1 MLRRMPGALVTGAG
15 GGIGLAIA
23 RRLAGRGFSVAVTD
37 VDGDAAE
44 RAATG
49 IGERAW
55 PLQLDVTDAD
65 ACGRGAAAVAE
76 RAGSLD
82 VWVNNAG
89 ILITGVVDEQD
100 PATHRAMLEVNA
112 VGTFNGTLAA
122 LELMRPAG
130 AGHIINVVSLAGLV
144 AAPGEVA
151 YSASKHAAM
160 AFTIGTLADLRR
172 TGIKEIHLSALCPDG
187 VWTPMLQHKLHD
199 PEAAASWSGV
209 MLTPERIAD
218 AAESLLDRPRP
229 VLTVPR
235 WRGTVVRFFD
245 HFPSLANR
253 LIPFIMRDAQ
263 RRQRRF
269 ARKLE
274 RQAP

>member
-1 MLRRMPGALVTGAG
+1 MPGALVTGAG

-23 RRLAGRGFSVAVTD
+23 RRLAGRGYEVAVTD

-49 IGERAW
+49 VGERAW
-55 PLQLDVTDAD
+55 PLALDVTGAE
-65 ACGRGAAAVAE
+65 ACRTAAAEVAE

-89 ILITGVVDEQD
+89 ILLPGLVHEQD
-100 PATHRAMLEVNA
+100 PAAHRAMLEVNA

-130 AGHIINVVSLAGLV
+130 SGHIVNVVSLAGLV

-172 TGIKEIHLSALCPDG
+172 SGVKGIHLSALCPDG
-187 VWTPMLQHKLHD
+187 VWTPMLQNKLDD

-209 MLTPERIAD
+209 MMTPERIAS

-235 WRGTVVRFFD
+235 WRGAFVRFFD
-245 HFPSLANR
+245 AFPGLANR
-253 LIPFIMRDAQ
+253 LAPFVMKDAR

-274 RQAP
+274 RQQAP